1 MKMVAEGTIDMSRG
15 TIDVTLLAAPMKT
28 VDKVVSRIPILGGVV
43 GGSLLT
49 IPVKVKGPLQDPS
62 VTPLDP
68 SEVGNGLLRV
78 MTRIV
83 KLPVRLLDPFLPGSG
98 KP

>member
-1 MKMVAEGTIDMSRG
+1 MVAEGTIDVLAG
-15 TIDVTLLAAPMKT
+15 TIDVTLLAAPLKT
-28 VDKVVSRIPILGGVV
+28 VDKVVSRIPILGGIV

-49 IPVKVKGPLQDPS
+49 IPVKVKGPLRDPS

-68 SEVGNGLLRV
+68 SAVGDGLLRV

-83 KLPVRLLDPFLPGSG
+83 KLPVRLLDLFLPGNS